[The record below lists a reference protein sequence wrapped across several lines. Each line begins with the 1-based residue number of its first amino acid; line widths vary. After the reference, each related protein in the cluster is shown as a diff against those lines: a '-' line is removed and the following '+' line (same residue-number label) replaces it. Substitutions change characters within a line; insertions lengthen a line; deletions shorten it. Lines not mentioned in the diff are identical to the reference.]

1 MKVKLIVVGK
11 TAFDYLKEGE
21 SVYENRLIH
30 YTNYERILIPDVRSP
45 KNFSNE
51 ELKKKEGES
60 ILAKITNQEFVVLLD
75 EKGKSFTSV
84 YFANWINQKI
94 NENVSTLTF
103 IIGGAYGFSK
113 ELYERANQKIS
124 LSEMTYSHQL
134 VRVIFLEQLY
144 RAHTILKGEPYHH
157 E

>member
-30 YTNYERILIPDVRSP
+30 YTNYERILIPDVKSP

-60 ILAKITNQEFVVLLD
+60 ILAKITNQEYVVLLD
-75 EKGKSFTSV
+75 EKGKCFTSV
-84 YFANWINQKI
+84 SFANWINQKI
-94 NENVSTLTF
+94 NENISTLTF

-113 ELYERANQKIS
+113 ELYDRANQKIS

-134 VRVIFLEQLY
+134 VRIIFLEQLY

>member
-30 YTNYERILIPDVRSP
+30 YTNYERILIPDVKSP
-45 KNFSNE
+45 KNFSTE

-60 ILAKITNQEFVVLLD
+60 ILAKITNQEYVVLLD
-75 EKGKSFTSV
+75 EKGKSFASV
-84 YFANWINQKI
+84 SFANWINQKI
-94 NENVSTLTF
+94 NENVSVLTF

>member
-30 YTNYERILIPDVRSP
+30 YTNYERILIPDVKFP

-60 ILAKITNQEFVVLLD
+60 ILAKISNQEYVVLLD
-75 EKGKSFTSV
+75 EKGKNFTSV
-84 YFANWINQKI
+84 SFANWINQKI
-94 NENVSTLTF
+94 NENVNVLTF

-124 LSEMTYSHQL
+124 LSEMTFSHQL

-144 RAHTILKGEPYHH
+144 RANTILKGEPYHH

>member
-11 TAFDYLKEGE
+11 TSFDYLKEGE

-30 YTNYERILIPDVRSP
+30 YTNYERILIPDVKSP

-51 ELKKKEGES
+51 ELKKKEGEA
-60 ILAKITNQEFVVLLD
+60 ILAKITNQEYVVLLD
-75 EKGKSFTSV
+75 EKGKNFNSV
-84 YFANWINQKI
+84 SFANWINQKI
-94 NENVSTLTF
+94 NENVSILTF
-103 IIGGAYGFSK
+103 IIGGAYGFSR

-124 LSEMTYSHQL
+124 LSDMTFSHQL
-134 VRVIFLEQLY
+134 VRVVFLEQLY
-144 RAHTILKGEPYHH
+144 RAHTIIKGEPYHH

>member
-30 YTNYERILIPDVRSP
+30 YTNYERILIPDVKSP
-45 KNFSNE
+45 KNFSTE

-60 ILAKITNQEFVVLLD
+60 ILAKITNQEYVVLLD

-84 YFANWINQKI
+84 SFANWINQKI
-94 NENVSTLTF
+94 NENVSVLTF

-124 LSEMTYSHQL
+124 LSVMTYSHQL

>member
-11 TAFDYLKEGE
+11 TSFDYLKEGE

-30 YTNYERILIPDVRSP
+30 YTNYERILIPDVKSP

-51 ELKKKEGES
+51 ELKKKEGEA
-60 ILAKITNQEFVVLLD
+60 ILAKITNQEYVVLLD
-75 EKGKSFTSV
+75 EKGKYFNSV
-84 YFANWINQKI
+84 SFANWINQKI
-94 NENVSTLTF
+94 NENVSILTF
-103 IIGGAYGFSK
+103 IIGGAYGFSRK
-113 ELYERANQKIS
+113 LYERANQKIS
-124 LSEMTYSHQL
+124 LSDMTFSHQL

-144 RAHTILKGEPYHH
+144 RAHTIIKGEPYHH

>member
-21 SVYENRLIH
+21 SIYENRLIH
-30 YTNYERILIPDVRSP
+30 YTHYERILIPDVKSP

-60 ILAKITNQEFVVLLD
+60 ILAKITNQEYVVLLD

-84 YFANWINQKI
+84 SFANWINQKI
-94 NENVSTLTF
+94 NENISILTF
-103 IIGGAYGFSK
+103 VIGGAYGFSK
-113 ELYERANQKIS
+113 DLYERANQKIS
-124 LSEMTYSHQL
+124 LSEMTFSHQL

>member
-30 YTNYERILIPDVRSP
+30 YINYERILIPDVKSP
-45 KNFSNE
+45 KNFSTE

-60 ILAKITNQEFVVLLD
+60 ILAKITNQEYLVLLD

-84 YFANWINQKI
+84 SFANWINQKI
-94 NENVSTLTF
+94 NENVSVLTF

>member
-11 TAFDYLKEGE
+11 TSFDYLKEGE

-30 YTNYERILIPDVRSP
+30 YTNYERILIPDVKSP

-51 ELKKKEGES
+51 ELKKKEGEA
-60 ILAKITNQEFVVLLD
+60 ILAKITNQEYVVLLD
-75 EKGKSFTSV
+75 ERGKNFNSV
-84 YFANWINQKI
+84 SFANWINQKI
-94 NENVSTLTF
+94 NENVSILTF
-103 IIGGAYGFSK
+103 IIGGAYGFSR

-124 LSEMTYSHQL
+124 LSDMTFSHQL

-144 RAHTILKGEPYHH
+144 RAHTIIKGEPYHH